1 MGAARQVQQQIEQYL
16 PRLNAEQQKAVLT
29 VVKTFV
35 KQQESE
41 YDSPLEDSDF
51 FKKIAKRV
59 AELENSTVKGVSWE
73 DVKRR
78 ARKKVKSEK

>member
-51 FKKIAKRV
+51 FKKMAKRV

-78 ARKKVKSEK
+78 ARKKVKSAK